1 MMEPSIF
8 GKKKRKKKEEE
19 TRSVALAIAN
29 YVKNRES
36 VDRARGTY
44 LTERLFRA
52 KLLIGFR

>member
-8 GKKKRKKKEEE
+8 GKKEKKRKRDKVSRAGNREL
-19 TRSVALAIAN
+19 R
-29 YVKNRES
+29 KNRES

-44 LTERLFRA
+44 LTDRLFRA